1 MEISPTAA
9 TIAVARYQP
18 QQPQQAQAA
27 QTAKTAEV
35 QQQAT
40 ADTISLETAQQQQA
54 VAADKIQIHSVT
66 LKNLDTVKA
75 IEQMHSRMNQLVKG
89 ARETNEQIN
98 KLSEQIAQLQG
109 NITTMK
115 NFPPFPVDSKE
126 RQEILMSYSSIRQEI
141 LRMTVP
147 NPPAPLFE
155 QVKDLWSSTFGTN
168 GQMLASAVPA
178 LEAGSN
184 DKQLQATAGQ
194 LEKLGQNLADLSS
207 GITHA
212 LINP

>member
-1 MEISPTAA
+1 MEISSTAA
-9 TIAVARYQP
+9 NIAVAQY
-18 QQPQQAQAA
+18 QPQQAQAA
-27 QTAKTAEV
+27 QTTKTADV
-35 QQQAT
+35 QQQANS
-40 ADTISLETAQQQQA
+40 DTISLETAQRQQVA
-54 VAADKIQIHSVT
+54 VADKIQINSVT

-75 IEQMHSRMNQLVKG
+75 IEQMHARMNQMVKG
-89 ARETNEQIN
+89 ARETNEEIN
-98 KLSEQIAQLQG
+98 KLSEQISQLQG

-155 QVKDLWSSTFGTN
+155 QVKDLWNSTFGQN

-194 LEKLGQNLADLSS
+194 LEKIGQNLADLSS